1 MATNGRSWAD
11 QVEEEDTQKE
21 QQAATAHD
29 SVDDAPP
36 PGFERAAPGKQQP
49 VDGTAAAADAA
60 EEAVAVAQLAG
71 VTVTEEPAVDE
82 PDLSLKS
89 GRLVDEGPSEI
100 KTVTAGESVYSSA
113 KTFEELGLSQELL
126 QGLYTEMK
134 FERPSRIQAQTL
146 PMILTP
152 PYRSIIA
159 QAHNGSGK
167 TTCFTLG
174 MLARVD
180 PGLRAPQ
187 ALCVCPTREL
197 VVQNLMVLERMG
209 KYAGIT
215 ATSTSAADY
224 ALSRRSRIEEQVVV
238 GTHGKL
244 RDWMNKRVLATK
256 AIRILVFDEADE
268 MLKQDGFADDTVR
281 MIRQLKTG
289 NPGIQIL
296 LFSATFNERVKRF
309 AQKIVPDANQV
320 FVPKEDLSLDVIK
333 QYRVYCPT
341 PADKVKVL
349 RDMIFPQCEKLG
361 QTIIFVRTRE
371 AARALHSVMERE
383 GHKCTS
389 IEGGMEKQARD
400 KVVQE
405 FRDGTTKILISTDV
419 LSRGFDVSQVTLVIN
434 FDVPT
439 ERDLRTPAFETY
451 LHRIG
456 RSGRF
461 GRKGAAFNL
470 ITGTAER
477 RVIDEIS
484 AYFKHDIPEVP
495 FDDEDRFVDVLRK
508 AGLTGDD

>member
-134 FERPSRIQAQTL
+134 FERPSRIQAG
-146 PMILTP
+146 
-152 PYRSIIA
+152 A
-159 QAHNGSGK
+159 GAGGGSPRG
-167 TTCFTLG
+167 
-174 MLARVD
+174 
-180 PGLRAPQ
+180 
-187 ALCVCPTREL
+187 
-197 VVQNLMVLERMG
+197 NLMVLERMG

-215 ATSTSAADY
+215 ATSTAAADY

-256 AIRILVFDEADE
+256 
-268 MLKQDGFADDTVR
+268 
-281 MIRQLKTG
+281 
-289 NPGIQIL
+289 
-296 LFSATFNERVKRF
+296 
-309 AQKIVPDANQV
+309 
-320 FVPKEDLSLDVIK
+320 
-333 QYRVYCPT
+333 
-341 PADKVKVL
+341 
-349 RDMIFPQCEKLG
+349 
-361 QTIIFVRTRE
+361 
-371 AARALHSVMERE
+371 
-383 GHKCTS
+383 
-389 IEGGMEKQARD
+389 
-400 KVVQE
+400 
-405 FRDGTTKILISTDV
+405 DGTTKILISTDV